1 MNTLTKLALS
11 IAGHPNLRA
20 RDTMAATDV
29 ILPKPETTGGLGL
42 MEALRGRQSNREF
55 ISEPLSQQVL
65 GNLLWA
71 ACGVNRSEDGG
82 RTVPSAMN
90 AQEVDVYLALPQG
103 LYLYNPRHHALQ
115 LVVAKDVRTL
125 TGYQDFVEDAPLDLV
140 YVVDHA
146 RMSLIPASKRAT
158 YGAVCV
164 GAMTQNVALY
174 CVFFGLVNV
183 VRGWFDRGTLSKEF
197 GLGPDQQIVVSQ
209 TVGYPKIP
217 GS

>member
-11 IAGHPNLRA
+11 MVQRPTLRL
-20 RDTMAATDV
+20 RDTLAPSDLV
-29 ILPKPETTGGLGL
+29 LPPPQTTGGMGL
-42 MEALRGRQSNREF
+42 MDTLKRRQSQRHF
-55 ISEPLSQQVL
+55 LAEPLSPQVL

-71 ACGVNRSEDGG
+71 ACGINRSEEGG

-90 AQEVDVYLALPQG
+90 AQEVDVYLAMSQG
-103 LYLYNPRHHALQ
+103 LYLYDARHHVLQ
-115 LVVAKDVRTL
+115 LVVSKDLRKRS
-125 TGYQDFVEDAPLDLV
+125 GYQDFVDEAPLHLV

-164 GAMTQNVALY
+164 GAMTQNIALC

-183 VRGWFDRGTLSKEF
+183 VRGWFDRGALAKEF

-209 TVGYPKIP
+209 TVGYSKTPLP
-217 GS
+217 